1 VKLGLH
7 AGDFAEN
14 RSVFCGDG
22 SWLWR
27 GAAVVFDIE
36 ATAYLTEFV
45 FYCALSAMLFGFAA
59 NRDLG
64 DVFCWAYFLGS
75 ALVWGIVT
83 GVARIGS
90 RPLPDLD
97 RRFRADSDG
106 GDCICDWLK

>member
-1 VKLGLH
+1 MLAILLKTAPFFAVMGLGCG
-7 AGDFAEN
+7 AG
-14 RSVFCGDG
+14 R
-22 SWLWR
+22 LW
-27 GAAVVFDIE
+27 FFNIE

-45 FYCALSAMLFGFAA
+45 FYCALSAMLFGLAA

-97 RRFRADSDG
+97 RRFGADRDG